1 MGRHLLF
8 ALLLAFPAACGGD
21 TDPATTTAASQTD
34 AGPKCDLCKKVI
46 PEGKGVAATV
56 GDEDRDYR
64 CIHCALTDIQDDPAD
79 VEIRATTPV
88 DGADIRLTRAA
99 GAWSSSP
106 EATVFLILP
115 ERADECLDL
124 HQPFADKDEFDRYL
138 AAHPEVAAEG
148 PVAYTIAQYEEIV
161 VAGMPR

>member
-1 MGRHLLF
+1 MRRHLLF
-8 ALLLAFPAACGGD
+8 ALLLALPAACGAD
-21 TDPATTTAASQTD
+21 TSTTVDASADQAAT
-34 AGPKCDLCKKVI
+34 PKCVLCNKTI

-64 CIHCALTDIQDDPAD
+64 CIHCALTDIRDETAD

-88 DGADIRLTRAA
+88 DGVDIRLARQA
-99 GAWSSSP
+99 GEWSSAP
-106 EATVFLILP
+106 AETVFLILP

-124 HQPFADKDEFDRYL
+124 HQPFADLGEFDRYL
-138 AAHPEVAAEG
+138 AANPEVASEG